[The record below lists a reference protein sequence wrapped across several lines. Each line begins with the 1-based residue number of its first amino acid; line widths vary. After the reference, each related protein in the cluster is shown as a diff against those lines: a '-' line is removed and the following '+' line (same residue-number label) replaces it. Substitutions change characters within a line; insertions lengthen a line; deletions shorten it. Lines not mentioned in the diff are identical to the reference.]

1 MKQRIAIVIFSLSL
15 LGCKNSGPLTPVNTS
30 VAQGLHETFA
40 EHFMIGTALSEPQ
53 ILGADSSARKLVKKE
68 FNAVTPENVMKW
80 ELIHPSRGIYD
91 FVAADALASYAAEND
106 LFLLGHTLVW
116 HAMTPK
122 WVFENKDGSAVS
134 REVLLKH
141 MQEHIK
147 TVAGRYREQVDAW
160 DVVNEA
166 LNEDG
171 SLRES
176 PWYTIIGHDYI
187 ERAFILAA
195 QTAPNTALYYNDY
208 NLFEPAKRAGAIK
221 LIKRLQ
227 AKGIQ
232 IDGIGIQG
240 HYGLDYPDLDEF
252 EQSIIEFSALGIDVV
267 ISELDITVLPFP
279 KEENQGADISMNVK
293 LKAEL
298 NPYTKGLPAEIE
310 RQLGKRY
317 EELFAVLNKH
327 QDKISRVSFW
337 GVSDANTWRN
347 NWPVKGR
354 TDYPLLFDRD
364 MKKKPFAL
372 RLAPTM

>member
-1 MKQRIAIVIFSLSL
+1 MKKMITVTILWLSL
-15 LGCKNSGPLTPVNTS
+15 LGCKHSNPLTADDRATG
-30 VAQGLHETFA
+30 QGLHETFA
-40 EHFMIGTALSEPQ
+40 GHFMIGTALSEPQ

-80 ELIHPSRGIYD
+80 ELIHPKPESYD
-91 FVAADALASYAAEND
+91 FVAADALANYAAENN

-122 WVFENKDGSAVS
+122 WVFEKKDGSAVS
-134 REVLLKH
+134 REVLLNY
-141 MQEHIK
+141 MQEHIR
-147 TVAGRYREQVDAW
+147 TVAGRYQGQVDAW

-176 PWYTIIGHDYI
+176 PWYTIIGDDYI
-187 ERAFILAA
+187 ERAFTLAA

-227 AKGIQ
+227 AKGIRV
-232 IDGIGIQG
+232 DGIGIQG

-252 EQSIIEFSALGIDVV
+252 EQSIIEFAALGIDVV

-279 KEENQGADISMNVK
+279 KKENQGADISMKVK

-298 NPYTKGLPAEIE
+298 NPYTKGLPAVIE

-317 EELFAVLNKH
+317 EELFAVLNRH

-337 GVSDANTWRN
+337 GVCDANTWRN
-347 NWPVKGR
+347 DWPVKGR

-364 MKKKPFAL
+364 MKKKPFAS